1 MLNKFFLQILKFIG
15 FSGIGWCL
23 DFILYTIL
31 AFCGVNLFWANIAGA
46 VLGVSF
52 VFISSTRYIFKND
65 GQVPLWIKYFLY
77 LIYQA
82 ILVTCVSYIL
92 VRINAF
98 LLNNISA
105 YIAPNYIAILSKII
119 ITPITMV
126 LNFIVLKNL
135 VEKIK

>member
-1 MLNKFFLQILKFIG
+1 M
-15 FSGIGWCL
+15 
-23 DFILYTIL
+23 
-31 AFCGVNLFWANIAGA
+31 
-46 VLGVSF
+46 GVSF